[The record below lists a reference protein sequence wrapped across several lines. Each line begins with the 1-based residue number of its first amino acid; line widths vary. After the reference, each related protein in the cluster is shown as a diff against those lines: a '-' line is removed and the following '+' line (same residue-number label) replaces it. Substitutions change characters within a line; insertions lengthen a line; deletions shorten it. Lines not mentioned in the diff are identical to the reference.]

1 MNSHPPPA
9 QRTAEFAGLG
19 VEGCSLL
26 DGAEAGDAEG
36 LTGLGDGGGP
46 AADVLER
53 ATAGGVSLLGDDFA
67 VLVEHEV
74 ALGLAG
80 GLDFLAGA
88 VPHLAAGSTDTDATG
103 HIRRLVGVRAGNA
116 AIVRTFNCMI
126 LRHRVL
132 PARSWINNR

>member
-1 MNSHPPPA
+1 MNFQKYIPLS

-19 VEGCSLL
+19 VKGGSLL
-26 DGAEAGDAEG
+26 DSAEAGDAEG

-53 ATAGGVSLLGDDFA
+53 ATACGVGCLGDDFA

-74 ALGLAG
+74 ALAVAG

-103 HIRRLVGVRAGNA
+103 HFRRRVGLRAGTA
-116 AIVRTFNCMI
+116 ARNFNDST
-126 LRHRVL
+126 
-132 PARSWINNR
+132 ARDKFRLCSASS